1 MFDSYQSVSS
11 KEIQRVRRLAKRV
24 RAALACV
31 RCKSFKVK
39 CNDYRPCK
47 QCNDISSRCDTQKT
61 RDAEHNAT
69 QAGLNGIAPNNN
81 ELVTIFEK
89 QNKSNI
95 ETKMEDVY
103 STKIELSNKNPQKCT
118 LTSKFP
124 PMNVALG
131 SSIVQ
136 GFPPKPEM
144 FAQSTSYRFSATPPL
159 PSLPM
164 VAHAPLLQFIPR
176 VNFNTPPALI
186 QPFLHPL
193 LDLRLPSAPPK
204 VAAILQRLAPPP
216 PPPPDALW
224 ILAAVSSGAA
234 GASPPQAAAPLFFP
248 PL

>member
-24 RAALACV
+24 RAALACA

-39 CNDYRPCK
+39 CSDYRPCK
-47 QCNDISSRCDTQKT
+47 QCNDTSSRCDNRKT
-61 RDAEHNAT
+61 EDDEHNAK
-69 QAGLNGIAPNNN
+69 QAGLNDSAPQNNT
-81 ELVTIFEK
+81 LATMFEK

-95 ETKMEDVY
+95 ETRVEY
-103 STKIELSNKNPQKCT
+103 STDIELSSKNPQKYT
-118 LTSKFP
+118 LTPKYSS
-124 PMNVALG
+124 MNAAQH

-144 FAQSTSYRFSATPPL
+144 LAQSTSYRFSASPPL